1 MSILFIQH
9 TENEGPGIFKQVLD
23 EHAIPFHTR
32 ATFSPVEFVLPADCR
47 GVIIL
52 GGPMNVDE
60 ESDYPFLADEKAF
73 IRELIR
79 KEIPLLGIC
88 LGAQLIAQAAGGRVY
103 KADEKEFG
111 WYQVELTE
119 DGEED
124 FLFHG
129 FPRSYEVFQW
139 HGDTFEI
146 PPQGK
151 RLVTATGCP
160 NQGFKVGKRAYGIQF
175 HLEADATMI
184 NGWLSS
190 ERDAGHVSSLTN
202 IQEETSEKSADC
214 LRWGK
219 KLLAHFLALAEET

>member
-9 TENEGPGIFKQVLD
+9 VAQEGPGIFKQVLD

-32 ATFSPVEFVLPADCR
+32 KIFLEVSFVLPADCR

-52 GGPMNVDE
+52 GGPMNIDE
-60 ESDYPFLADEKAF
+60 EPDYPFLAEEKAF

-79 KEIPLLGIC
+79 KEVPLLGIC

-119 DGEED
+119 DGERD
-124 FLFHG
+124 CLFQG
-129 FPRSYEVFQW
+129 FPRSYTVFQW

-146 PPQGK
+146 PPHGTL
-151 RLVTATGCP
+151 LVTAEGCP
-160 NQGFKVGKRAYGIQF
+160 NQGLKIGKRAYGIQF
-175 HLEADATMI
+175 HLEADARMI
-184 NGWLSS
+184 NGWLAS
-190 ERDAGHVSSLTN
+190 EKDTGRVISTTISE
-202 IQEETSEKSADC
+202 QETTAKSADC

-219 KLLAHFLALAEET
+219 KLLTNFLALAQET

>member
-1 MSILFIQH
+1 MSILFVQH
-9 TENEGPGIFKQVLD
+9 AENEGPGIFKQVLD
-23 EHAIPFHTR
+23 EYAIPFHTR
-32 ATFSPVEFVLPADCR
+32 ETLSPVSFFLPADCR

-60 ESDYPFLADEKAF
+60 ESKYPFLKEEKVF
-73 IRELIR
+73 IRELLS

-111 WYQVELTE
+111 WYRVELTE
-119 DGEED
+119 EGERD
-124 FLFHG
+124 FLFQD
-129 FPRSYEVFQW
+129 FPQSYEVFQW

-151 RLVTATGCP
+151 WLITARGCP

-175 HLEADATMI
+175 HLEADAEMI
-184 NGWLSS
+184 SGWLAS
-190 ERDAGHVSSLTN
+190 ERDTGHVSSLKI
-202 IQEETSEKSADC
+202 IQQETSEKSTGC

-219 KLLAHFLALAEET
+219 KLLARFLALAQET